1 MILDTIEN
9 AASYAGLH
17 AGIDM
22 ALKAVAAYTPENYE
36 TGRIE
41 IDGEAVGTS
50 PFVFEL
56 VPQCIRVVVGSNYK
70 M

>member
-22 ALKAVAAYTPENYE
+22 ALKAVAAYTPK
-36 TGRIE
+36 TTRP
-41 IDGEAVGTS
+41 A
-50 PFVFEL
+50 EL
-56 VPQCIRVVVGSNYK
+56 RLMAIRFS
-70 M
+70 